1 MATTFIAIGTFI
13 LGLVLGALGGVYYL
27 RNKMQNMTMSDTEI
41 ATMAKGMGMNLNQ
54 KQLAQIQRRMK
65 NAQANQPKT
74 KAGAKA
80 AAKKQPTKAPKK

>member
-1 MATTFIAIGTFI
+1 MVTTLVAIGTFI

-65 NAQANQPKT
+65 NAQSNQSKT
-74 KAGAKA
+74 KAT
-80 AAKKQPTKAPKK
+80 AKKQPTKSPKK

>member
-1 MATTFIAIGTFI
+1 MAITLTAIGTFI

-27 RNKMQNMTMSDTEI
+27 RNKMQNMTMSDAEI

-65 NAQANQPKT
+65 NANQNQQKN
-74 KAGAKA
+74 KAS
-80 AAKKQPTKAPKK
+80 AKKQPSKSPKK